1 MRRHPAPL
9 ALFLMPLLL
18 AVLIMASARAGGAVG
33 ANVKEPEPFQYEPG
47 GHRDPFV
54 PLVQGGSRVGATVK
68 GTPVEPAKPILYG
81 VLWDPGGQSIALIN
95 DKELR
100 VGDLVA
106 DYRLLKIRQN
116 SVVLGKGGE
125 QMVLKITFETPPS
138 KPSSGASP
146 GASTGGEC
154 R

>member
-1 MRRHPAPL
+1 MRRHPSPL
-9 ALFLMPLLL
+9 TRCLMPLSL
-18 AVLIMASARAGGAVG
+18 AVLIMAFARAGWAVE
-33 ANVKEPEPFQYEPG
+33 ANAKESTAFQYEPG

-54 PLVQGGSRVGATVK
+54 PLVQEGSRVGATVK
-68 GTPVEPAKPILYG
+68 GTPVEPAKLILYG

-95 DKELR
+95 DKEIR

-106 DYRLLKIRQN
+106 DYQLLKIRQD

-146 GASTGGEC
+146 GASTGGEG